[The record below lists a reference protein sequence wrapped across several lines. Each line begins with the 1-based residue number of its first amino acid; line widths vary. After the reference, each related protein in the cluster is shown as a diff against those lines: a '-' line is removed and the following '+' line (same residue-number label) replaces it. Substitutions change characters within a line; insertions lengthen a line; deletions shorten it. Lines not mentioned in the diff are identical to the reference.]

1 MDGRPRQDPAY
12 RRATA
17 GALSE
22 GPRYVSR
29 VRFSLLYELQLP
41 RPWDADAERRLIAEA
56 LDQLATA
63 DRLGFHTAWL
73 LEHHFAEEQSHAS
86 APAVVLAAA
95 SGRTTDL
102 RMGLATRPGVHH
114 PAHLAA
120 AVATLDLVSD
130 GRVELGA
137 AAVASGAER
146 GVFGDGSDAAL
157 LTAIRMMVE
166 SPFAGEDGVGL
177 PPRDVVPKPLQKPH
191 PPLWAVVARR
201 ADARAAG
208 DRGVGA
214 LMVAAVDPED
224 LQGWVAE
231 YDAALNADSAVPV
244 GFAVNATVAAVVP
257 MHVHHDESEAIARA
271 IDGAHFAAYARGH
284 YTTFGEHRPGKTSV
298 WEDFVARRD
307 SVGLARGPV
316 VADGAPLKVKLMG
329 GGLAS
334 QRGAIG
340 TPEQVRE
347 LVERYAAAGVDELV
361 FTVQMGA
368 MEHDHVIASLELFA
382 AEVMPAFGVSASD
395 DAAGAR
401 LPDDAARRALERR
414 EARRV
419 VRRGY
424 AFGAD
429 DRAAVASSPGS
440 EPAVAPSPSSP
451 PSPVPPAPTA
461 SSSSASGP
469 GSRAA
474 AVAGLRRA
482 VEARGERAFQAFVAR
497 SGDGRL
503 AKTAG
508 SSAGLRVIFGAMER
522 QFAPAKAN
530 GFTGDIQYNLR
541 GDDGEIRSWTVA
553 IDGERASARP
563 GASDDPRLA
572 ITLSTA
578 DFIRIA
584 GRDLDPVK
592 AVLTGRLELAGDFT
606 VAMRLGE
613 MFGQPGPF

>member
-1 MDGRPRQDPAY
+1 M
-12 RRATA
+12 
-17 GALSE
+17 
-22 GPRYVSR
+22 
-29 VRFSLLYELQLP
+29 RFSLLYELQLP

-56 LDQLATA
+56 LDQLAAA
-63 DRLGFHTAWL
+63 DRLGFHTAWVV
-73 LEHHFAEEQSHAS
+73 EHHFAEEQSHAS
-86 APAVVLAAA
+86 APGVLLSAA
-95 SGRTTDL
+95 SQRTTDL
-102 RMGLATRPGVHH
+102 RLGLAARPAVHH
-114 PAHLAA
+114 SAHLAA
-120 AVATLDLVSD
+120 TVATLDLVSG

-146 GVFGDGSDAAL
+146 GVFGDGADTAL

-166 SPFAGEDGVGL
+166 SPFAGEGDGL

-201 ADARAAG
+201 SDARAAG
-208 DRGVGA
+208 ERGVGA
-214 LMVAAVDPED
+214 LVVSSVDPED
-224 LQGWVAE
+224 LPGWASE
-231 YDAALNADSAVPV
+231 YDAALSGSSAVPV
-244 GFAVNATVAAVVP
+244 GFAVNARLAAAVP
-257 MHVHHDESEAIARA
+257 MHVHHDEEEAIARA

-298 WEDFVARRD
+298 WEDFQARRD
-307 SVGLARGPV
+307 DVGLARRPI

-340 TPEQVRE
+340 TPDQVRE

-361 FTVQMGA
+361 FMVQMGKI
-368 MEHDHVIASLELFA
+368 EHEHVIASLELFA
-382 AEVMPAFGVSASD
+382 EEVMPTFASRDD
-395 DAAGAR
+395 DAASR
-401 LPDDAARRALERR
+401 LSDDAARRALERR
-414 EARRV
+414 EARRAAP
-419 VRRGY
+419 RGY
-424 AFGAD
+424 AFRADEGASGGSSAP
-429 DRAAVASSPGS
+429 AAPL
-440 EPAVAPSPSSP
+440 PVAP
-451 PSPVPPAPTA
+451 PVA
-461 SSSSASGP
+461 ASGS
-469 GSRAA
+469 GSSESRAA
-474 AVAGLRRA
+474 GLMRA
-482 VEARGERAFQAFVAR
+482 LESRGERAFQSFVSR

-503 AKTAG
+503 ARTAG

-522 QFAPAKAN
+522 QFAPSKAN

-541 GDDGEIRSWTVA
+541 GEDGEIRSWTVTIA
-553 IDGERASARP
+553 DDRASARP

-606 VAMRLGE
+606 VAMKLGE